1 MERAGELR
9 SVKVMRHILS
19 ALVFVVVA
27 SSTASAQSY
36 RCDNGSKAASGLKR
50 YIVRLVSAQPSDSEL
65 SEDRAL
71 YKLPSGPADIV
82 QFESDPAICE
92 AAGAAFHASV
102 SPGSAPHR

>member
-1 MERAGELR
+1 MERVGELR

-50 YIVRLVSAQPSDSEL
+50 YIVRLVSAQEFQAYIIFDSQWNEVA
-65 SEDRAL
+65 S
-71 YKLPSGPADIV
+71 
-82 QFESDPAICE
+82 F
-92 AAGAAFHASV
+92 AG
-102 SPGSAPHR
+102 